1 MYKYFALVFTIAI
14 DEELNPSDVSFL
26 IALRYFALH
35 TPPTIFLYAVSHL
48 VSQLFL
54 FNIYIR

>member
-1 MYKYFALVFTIAI
+1 MYKYFALLFTMTI

-26 IALRYFALH
+26 IALRYFAIH
-35 TPPTIFLYAVSHL
+35 TSDTMFLYAVSHL